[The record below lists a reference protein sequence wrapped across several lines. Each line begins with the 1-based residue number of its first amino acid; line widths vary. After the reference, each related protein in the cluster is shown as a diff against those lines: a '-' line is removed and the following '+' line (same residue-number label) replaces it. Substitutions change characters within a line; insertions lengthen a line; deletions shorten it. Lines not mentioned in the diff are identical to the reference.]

1 MTGARATQASR
12 VEDLGS
18 LDYFPSAPW
27 HGRSIGEVIGR
38 LGLPFGQLVEEPAA
52 GEGHLAHGLRD
63 YWPRIQAFDI
73 ASYPVRAGAVP
84 VGCRDYLSAAHDAS
98 PLPCWTI
105 SNPPFGDQTEPF
117 IRKAVSRSRIGAAM
131 LLQLR
136 LMEGAGRY
144 RLFRECGLYA
154 TAVVPRKRSGL
165 RKGVWVPGQS
175 TATAYAWFI
184 FVRPG
189 VVAGWTGFDGEARE
203 VWIDPDAGDRLTRPS
218 DMAFAGLS

>member
-1 MTGARATQASR
+1 MTAGRAMRANR
-12 VEDLGS
+12 IEDAGS

-27 HGRSIGEVIGR
+27 LGRALGEVLER
-38 LGLPFGQLVEEPAA
+38 LGLPLGEVVEEPAA

-63 YWPRIQAFDI
+63 VWPRIRAFDV
-73 ASYPVRAGAVP
+73 YPYPRRSGAVP
-84 VGCRDYLSAAHDAS
+84 LVLRDYLADFADDDT
-98 PLPCWTI
+98 LPCWTV
-105 SNPPFGDQTEPF
+105 SNPPFGDRTGPF
-117 IRKAVSRSRIGAAM
+117 IRKAVARSRIGAAM

-136 LMEGAGRY
+136 LVEGPGRH

-154 TAVVPRKRSGL
+154 TAVIPRKRSGL

-189 VVAGWTGFDGEARE
+189 AVEGWGGFDGEARQI
-203 VWIDPDAGDRLTRPS
+203 WIDPEAGQRLSRDS
-218 DMAFAGLS
+218 DLIYAGVA